1 MVRLALLVGPALAP
15 TCGNAA
21 PISCQQGGSVFP
33 RTFSAPPTATPP
45 PAGAPGATSAPPEA
59 TWHRRPTTWRR
70 CRAGGANARER
81 GPILS
86 SELPTAWFSVSWG
99 GSAGALRV
107 TGRHGALPVSL

>member
-99 GSAGALRV
+99 ALLARCASRGV
-107 TGRHGALPVSL
+107 MGHCP